1 MTVSREELDRRLD
14 RLVARVEE
22 LGERLGVPIR
32 IDEKNTWWLQPRAP
46 AGSSDGGQWTAASG
60 RRRAAEPAR
69 PPAAKAALGIG
80 CAPAAIP

>member
-1 MTVSREELDRRLD
+1 MDRLLD
-14 RLVARVEE
+14 RLVARVGE

-46 AGSSDGGQWTAASG
+46 AGSSDGGQWTAA
-60 RRRAAEPAR
+60 EPAR
-69 PPAAKAALGIG
+69 EPAAKAASGIG